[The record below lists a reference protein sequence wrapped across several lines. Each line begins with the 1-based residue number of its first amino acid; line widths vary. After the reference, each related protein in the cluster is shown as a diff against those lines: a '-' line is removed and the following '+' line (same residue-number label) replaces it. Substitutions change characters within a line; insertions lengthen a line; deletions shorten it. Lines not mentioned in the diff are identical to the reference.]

1 MESAHQHA
9 KVESGDMDQITL
21 VDVLAS
27 AQPCPTHAAAIED
40 MDEGTLD
47 QFTSSA
53 HGLAPDP

>member
-1 MESAHQHA
+1 
-9 KVESGDMDQITL
+9 MDQITL

-40 MDEGTLD
+40 MGEGTLD
-47 QFTSSA
+47 QFGSSA